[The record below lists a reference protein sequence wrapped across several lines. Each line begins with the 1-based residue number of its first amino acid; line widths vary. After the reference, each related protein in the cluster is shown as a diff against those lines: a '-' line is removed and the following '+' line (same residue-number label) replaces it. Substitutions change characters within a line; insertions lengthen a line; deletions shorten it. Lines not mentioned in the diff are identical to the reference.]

1 MADQSITDNS
11 ISGMDQSRSAF
22 DDEIPPSQ
30 SAIDETVT
38 DNTAVIGQNP
48 PGDAEKEEPKPDV
61 EPRGSA
67 KS

>member
-1 MADQSITDNS
+1 
-11 ISGMDQSRSAF
+11 MDQSRSAF

-38 DNTAVIGQNP
+38 DNTAVIGQNS
-48 PGDAEKEEPKPDV
+48 PGEAEKEEVKADI